1 MYVTKEECDRYDDRE
16 LILRSQKEVE
26 YFACIYN
33 RYEDRLIRYIRRLGA
48 LSREEAEDVLQDAF
62 VKVWKSLGLYDTKME
77 FSNWLFRILHNET
90 ISYLR
95 KKKISGRLFEK
106 DYDEAK
112 YADRA
117 EDTDESGH
125 YFPASENEIYP
136 LLDKMVLKHKEVLI
150 LKFLENM
157 SYEEISDILKIPEGT
172 VATRIN
178 RAKKEFRKHMMDSPL
193 SSQSNSLL

>member
-1 MYVTKEECDRYDDRE
+1 LYVTKEECDRYDDRE

-33 RYEDRLIRYIRRLGA
+33 RYEARLIMYIRRLGA

-62 VKVWKSLGLYDTKME
+62 IKVWKSLGLYDTKME
-77 FSNWLFRILHNET
+77 FSNWLFRILHNQA

-95 KKKISGRLFEK
+95 KRNTNSRNYEK
-106 DYDEAK
+106 EYDETK
-112 YADRA
+112 YADIA
-117 EDTDESGH
+117 DDNQESMQH
-125 YFPASENEIYP
+125 FLAIESDIYP
-136 LLDKMVLKHKEVLI
+136 ILDRMILKHKEVLV

-178 RAKKEFRKHMMDSPL
+178 RAKKEFRKLVMDSPL
-193 SSQSNSLL
+193 SSQTNSLL